1 MINFKVGQKLPND
14 FTEALPEG
22 MTGIFGEKILFV
34 LKMEDLTKDD
44 VEIFNTSKIS
54 VDLLE
59 LDMYKEK
66 AGNLYAFSILV
77 DGFIDNSE
85 VMIDFRVGDIEELM
99 PTSFKSGK
107 GIDSTFILV
116 DENDTVLARR
126 DFNLG
131 SKLSNIV
138 SDRAYKQN
146 QVTIKED
153 DENTD
158 YVLLAFQKLFKN
170 EPEENLKLF
179 SIGNVLVK

>member
-1 MINFKVGQKLPND
+1 MINFKVGQKLPED

-22 MTGIFGEKILFV
+22 MTGIFGEKIVFI

-44 VEIFNTSKIS
+44 VEIFNTSKMS

-99 PTSFKSGK
+99 PTSFDGGK
-107 GIDSTFILV
+107 GIDTIFILV
-116 DENDTVLARR
+116 DEKDTVLARR

-131 SKLSNIV
+131 TKLSNIV

-146 QVTIKED
+146 QFHIKEED
-153 DENTD
+153 QNTD
-158 YVLLAFQKLFKN
+158 YVLLSFQKLFKN

-179 SIGNVLVK
+179 SIGKIVIA